1 MAYWELFQDQADI
14 GHYIEIRIAETWTEN
29 MCQHEPVTKNI
40 QIMED
45 KNPSTCQR

>member
-1 MAYWELFQDQADI
+1 MAYWELFQDPADI
-14 GHYIEIRIAETWTEN
+14 GHYIEIRIAEAWTEN
-29 MCQHEPVTKNI
+29 MCQHERVTKNI